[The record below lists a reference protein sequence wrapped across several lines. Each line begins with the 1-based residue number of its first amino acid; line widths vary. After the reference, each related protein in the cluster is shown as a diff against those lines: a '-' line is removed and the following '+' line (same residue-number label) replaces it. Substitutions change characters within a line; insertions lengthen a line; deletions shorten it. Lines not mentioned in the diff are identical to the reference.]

1 MRKIGNISKK
11 YFIVIIAI
19 LAVGLLVFSEFSEN
33 ETQISTQENEEN
45 RIEQKL
51 SDMIENLD
59 GISRADVI
67 VTIESYEDGKGSPYV
82 RGVAI
87 ICHGKQKDDVK
98 FKIIMM
104 VSTALGV
111 SSDKIFVSFS

>member
-1 MRKIGNISKK
+1 VKKSITVPKK
-11 YFIVIIAI
+11 YYIIFVAVLAIVF
-19 LAVGLLVFSEFSEN
+19 LVLSEFTQGGTQKTAQEDAEN
-33 ETQISTQENEEN
+33 KL
-45 RIEQKL
+45 EQKL
-51 SDMIENLD
+51 SDMIETLD

-67 VTIESYEDGKGSPYV
+67 VTLESYENGKSSPRV

-98 FKIIMM
+98 IKIIMM

-111 SSDKIFVSFS
+111 TSDKIFVSFS